1 MNISSG
7 RRSALAEISEI
18 TYVLKYN
25 IILTRFII
33 NNLGRTNQLL
43 EDLANE
49 IRTRGGVCV
58 PVVVDHANDGEVK
71 AFFEKVEN
79 DEKGK
84 LDVLVNNAYAAVSA
98 LFETMG
104 KPFWT
109 IDPVHIWDV
118 VNNVGLRNHYLC
130 TTYASK

>member
-1 MNISSG
+1 MWTF
-7 RRSALAEISEI
+7 EE
-18 TYVLKYN
+18 TYY
-25 IILTRFII
+25 
-33 NNLGRTNQLL
+33 NLGRTNQLL

-49 IRTRGGVCV
+49 IRARGGVCV
-58 PVVVDHANDGEVK
+58 PVVVDHANDAEVK

-98 LFETMG
+98 LFEAAG

-109 IDPVHIWDV
+109 IDPANFWDI
-118 VNNVGLRNHYLC
+118 VNNVGLRNHYIC
-130 TTYASK
+130 TTYASR